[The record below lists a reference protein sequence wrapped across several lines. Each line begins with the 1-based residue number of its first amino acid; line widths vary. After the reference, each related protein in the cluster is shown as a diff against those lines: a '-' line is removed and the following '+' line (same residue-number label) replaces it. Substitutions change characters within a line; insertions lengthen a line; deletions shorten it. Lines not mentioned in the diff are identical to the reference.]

1 VDGTFETRGTS
12 EMRRITIT
20 AALAAAAV
28 LALAGTASADVGDI
42 DDFEVHGDESQGT
55 ATAAEIS
62 GDITCTTTIEYGIV
76 LHVAQDDASDAW
88 SQDADNDAEVE
99 GVGAFGPNSDPG
111 NNPNSP
117 CSTSNQDW
125 ELVVQVNRDSDPY
138 QDGTLMGVQALAG
151 TSANDG
157 ERGPGPFVGDLAY
170 EEEQGSYDRTDP

>member
-1 VDGTFETRGTS
+1 
-12 EMRRITIT
+12 MRRITIT

-88 SQDADNDAEVE
+88 SQDADNDADVE

-138 QDGTLMGVQALAG
+138 QNNRTMGIFAVAG
-151 TSANDG
+151 TSAENGD
-157 ERGPGPFVGDLAY
+157 RGPGPFIGDAAHFGDGDNY
-170 EEEQGSYDRTDP
+170 ERTDP